1 MDADLD
7 VVVDALVVVDVLVAL
22 VVEKLV
28 HLVVGLVLAVALIAQ
43 RIVIADAQ
51 VAIVV
56 LLSVKEDV
64 VVVVLAVQD
73 AAEAADLLVEMDV
86 LLIVAAD
93 AELFAR
99 PVVEHAK
106 DVADV
111 LGALMR
117 VQGVALRDAQEI
129 ATEVALVDVEPLVV
143 EPVMGLARKVVMD
156 AQIVVVV
163 IVQKVALDVLDVEA
177 LALLVVLVVQDVAED
192 VVDALMLV
200 LILALRLVHQ
210 LALIHV
216 QAHVMVLL
224 LQPVAN

>member
-64 VVVVLAVQD
+64 AVVVLAVQD
-73 AAEAADLLVEMDV
+73 AAEAADLLVDMDV

-99 PVVEHAK
+99 PVVEHVK

-117 VQGVALRDAQEI
+117 VQGVALRDAPVI
-129 ATEVALVDVEPLVV
+129 VTEVALAVV
-143 EPVMGLARKVVMD
+143 ELTALVLVMELARKVVMGVL
-156 AQIVVVV
+156 IVVRG

-177 LALLVVLVVQDVAED
+177 LALLVVLVVQDVVED
-192 VVDALMLV
+192 VTDVA
-200 LILALRLVHQ
+200 A
-210 LALIHV
+210 LALILVLQLAHQLVLTHV
-216 QAHVMVLL
+216 RAHVMVLL

>member
-22 VVEKLV
+22 VVEKPV
-28 HLVVGLVLAVALIAQ
+28 HLAVGLVLAVALIAQ
-43 RIVIADAQ
+43 RIAIADAQ

-64 VVVVLAVQD
+64 AVVVLAVQD
-73 AAEAADLLVEMDV
+73 AAEAAGLLVDMDV

-93 AELFAR
+93 VEPFAH

-106 DVADV
+106 DVEDV

-117 VQGVALRDAQEI
+117 VQGVALGDALEI
-129 ATEVALVDVEPLVV
+129 ATEVVLAVVELTALVLVM
-143 EPVMGLARKVVMD
+143 ELARKVVMGVL
-156 AQIVVVV
+156 IVVVV
-163 IVQKVALDVLDVEA
+163 IVQKVVLDALDVEV
-177 LALLVVLVVQDVAED
+177 LALLAVLAVQDVAED
-192 VVDALMLV
+192 VADALVLV

-224 LQPVAN
+224 FQPVAN